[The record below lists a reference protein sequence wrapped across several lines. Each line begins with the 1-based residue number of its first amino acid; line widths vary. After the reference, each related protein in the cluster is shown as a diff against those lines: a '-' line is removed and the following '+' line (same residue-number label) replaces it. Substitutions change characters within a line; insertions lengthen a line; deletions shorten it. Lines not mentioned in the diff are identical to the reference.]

1 VDVSTWTVKVR
12 DPSQIAEG
20 IRQVAEVLR
29 EEHRLTYQG
38 NDFSITDPAQLS
50 AQFRTIT
57 VGFTAFLGTI
67 GGISLLVGGIGIM
80 NIMLVSVAQRTKEI
94 GLRKAV
100 GARQRDIMW
109 QFLIEAV
116 VLCLVGG
123 LLGIGLGYLL
133 SFGGSAL
140 LYSLSQ
146 DPTVRAN
153 VTMFSILLAT
163 SISAGVG
170 IFFGLFPALRA
181 ARLDPIRALRNE

>member
-1 VDVSTWTVKVR
+1 
-12 DPSQIAEG
+12 
-20 IRQVAEVLR
+20 
-29 EEHRLTYQG
+29 
-38 NDFSITDPAQLS
+38 
-50 AQFRTIT
+50 
-57 VGFTAFLGTI
+57 
-67 GGISLLVGGIGIM
+67 
-80 NIMLVSVAQRTKEI
+80 
-94 GLRKAV
+94 
-100 GARQRDIMW
+100 
-109 QFLIEAV
+109 V